1 MADNNTP
8 FSVRMEQGDK
18 EKLMQLIQDSGK
30 SNKEFMTSLI
40 SIYELNKA
48 KIEIPDIAQD
58 IEGLEALTKQIND
71 YYVNMG
77 KRITEVQ
84 KSKDVEFTKSMEV
97 YKNRIEVLKAEN
109 DKVNGQITELT
120 QAYNNVNVDYEETK
134 KQMEQLLENL
144 KDKNLLVEEY
154 KQKNDTMTGVLN
166 EYKQYKEEAKNL
178 KESVDDLQIQNDKL
192 NTGIKEKDITIQRLK
207 NELEKMQKDTEEKIQ
222 DLNVKHN
229 EAIKITKEKAEF
241 EKDKDILELQKQ
253 HQNELQEQQRTHNE
267 EIQEYQNNYKRL
279 LDELEQVK
287 TSLHSRAKQ
296 QKKQSTSNKNN
307 KIV

>member
-8 FSVRMEQGDK
+8 FSVRMEQEDK
-18 EKLMQLIQDSGK
+18 EKLIQLIQDSGK

-40 SIYELNKA
+40 SSYELNKA

-77 KRITEVQ
+77 KRITEIQ
-84 KSKDVEFTKSMEV
+84 KSKDVEFTKSMEI
-97 YKNRIEVLKAEN
+97 YTNRIEVLKAEN

-120 QAYNNVNVDYEETK
+120 QAYNNVNADYEETK

-166 EYKQYKEEAKNL
+166 EYKEYKGKIENL
-178 KESVDDLQIQNDKL
+178 KKSIDNLQIQNNKL
-192 NTGIKEKDITIQRLK
+192 SNDSKEKDITIQKLE
-207 NELEKMQKDTEEKIQ
+207 NELEKMQKDTEKSIH
-222 DLNVKHN
+222 DLNIKHS
-229 EAIKITKEKAEF
+229 EDIKVTKEKVKF
-241 EKDKDILELQKQ
+241 EKDKDILELNKQ
-253 HQNELQEQQRTHNE
+253 HQNELQEQQRRHNE
-267 EIQEYQNNYKRL
+267 EIQEYQNKYKRL
-279 LDELEQVK
+279 LDELNEVK
-287 TSLHSRAKQ
+287 TSLHSRVKQ
-296 QKKQSTSNKNN
+296 QKKQSTNN
-307 KIV
+307 KTL